1 MIPVKLRGSTSR
13 LVRWKGIRMLNAE
26 NIKGI
31 ASRVDPRLGGL
42 TGDGQII
49 SLGEILGLK
58 SA

>member
-1 MIPVKLRGSTSR
+1 MSR
-13 LVRWKGIRMLNAE
+13 LARGKGIRMLNAE

-58 SA
+58 TA